1 MIEDLDS
8 KFQLKSY
15 ISKIADINYFNDKHK
30 IIRIEFNSRFYDFK
44 VLTSG
49 EVPNPNLHLA
59 VVITS
64 EESLS
69 ETKSVVGN
77 RLNFLP
83 GIKDSN
89 ENLVDLPIGFVYII
103 SKKQTL
109 SVTNSNSGSST
120 FAISKTNMS
129 DIDNVSI
136 AISPPTSIDYT
147 NTDKDGYI
155 EDKTVGLFI
164 NKDNTILIKSQGSSI
179 TMGKDGIHLGGKISF
194 ESEAEREWM
203 ADNTFHRFIPSTMVT
218 AIPAIP
224 NVPNIS
230 RFANIATAARK
241 VRTIIGSISSV
252 QKIIK
257 G

>member
-8 KFQLKSY
+8 KHQLKTY
-15 ISKIADINYFNDKHK
+15 VSKIADVNYFNDKHK
-30 IIRIEFNSRFYDFK
+30 IIRIEFSNRLYDFK
-44 VLTSG
+44 ILTSG
-49 EVPNPNLHLA
+49 EVPNPKNHLA
-59 VVITS
+59 IIVTS
-64 EESLS
+64 EEALS
-69 ETKSVVGN
+69 ETKSIVGE

-83 GIKDSN
+83 GIKDRN
-89 ENLVDLPIGFVYII
+89 NNLADLPVGFVYII

-129 DIDNVSI
+129 DVDNVSI

-164 NKDNTILIKSQGSSI
+164 NNDNTILIKSQGSSI
-179 TMGKDGIHLGGKISF
+179 TMGKDGIHLGGKISI

-203 ADNTFHRFIPSTMVT
+203 ADNTFHRFIPSTIVT
-218 AIPAIP
+218 AAIALP
-224 NVPNIS
+224 EIPNIS
-230 RFANIATAARK
+230 RFANIATACRK
-241 VRTIIGSISSV
+241 VRSIVDSISSV